1 MCSYQQSCGF
11 GGEKKCHSS
20 PFHVQGGRP
29 VIPFYVSE
37 RICGQKSLKGYDQHE
52 SCRLDYNKLI
62 GFGEEEC
69 RLWPTN
75 KVDLTSVE
83 PGFREQIQ
91 NLQWYNCLA
100 TTETN
105 GTENELINVCRCC
118 CFPFRPNPQTFLC
131 EHVPGAPVAPEQEKE
146 ENYYYSATDF
156 H

>member
-1 MCSYQQSCGF
+1 MQVKGN
-11 GGEKKCHSS
+11 K
-20 PFHVQGGRP
+20 
-29 VIPFYVSE
+29 I
-37 RICGQKSLKGYDQHE
+37 IQKLNS
-52 SCRLDYNKLI
+52 
-62 GFGEEEC
+62 

-100 TTETN
+100 TTEAN

-146 ENYYYSATDF
+146 EEYYYSATDF